1 MKLNEEQIM
10 ENISYTLDQAL
21 DFVLADDSEFEEL
34 DSDYEYDILKK
45 KIKTKTMEISPVQIK
60 KMTSH

>member
-21 DFVLADDSEFEEL
+21 DFVLADDSAFEEL
-34 DSDYEYDILKK
+34 DSDYEYDVLKK
-45 KIKTKTMEISPVQIK
+45 NKNKNNGDQSGPD
-60 KMTSH
+60 

>member
-1 MKLNEEQIM
+1 M